1 MKFYSGGRMGDM
13 NEKRSANIL
22 VDIDPKYAKL
32 VQVFEMAYRR
42 ASEGKGHQHHSH
54 GEAFEEQW
62 ILRGTKV
69 FGIGGPLFQ
78 CGKKLEQ
85 VSKMERDNYP
95 IQEIMNELLDVM
107 NYSAAVVIYLKDI
120 TGVNKANDRRTNEKM
135 DR

>member
-1 MKFYSGGRMGDM
+1 MGKRWKDRDM
-13 NEKRSANIL
+13 TNTFAERFFNL
-22 VDIDPKYAKL
+22 MGPIDPKYAKL
-32 VQVFEMAYRR
+32 VEVFLMAYLR
-42 ASEGKGHQHHSH
+42 ASEGKGQQHHSH
-54 GEAFEEQW
+54 GEPFEEQW

-85 VSKMERDNYP
+85 VSKMEKEKYP
-95 IQEIMNELLDVM
+95 IQEITNELLDVM

-120 TGVNKANDRRTNEKM
+120 GGTYDKRTNEKM